1 MPLYKIN
8 DEVRQ
13 LFQAACEVQSQI
25 DELKSK
31 KVSKRGSK
39 LSVLNHKQ
47 HERD

>member
-13 LFQAACEVQSQI
+13 LFQAARKVQSQI

-31 KVSKRGSK
+31 KSIK
-39 LSVLNHKQ
+39 
-47 HERD
+47 ERQQINCS

>member
-13 LFQAACEVQSQI
+13 LFQAARQVQSQI

-31 KVSKRGSK
+31 KKSIK
-39 LSVLNHKQ
+39 
-47 HERD
+47 ERQQIICSYPQAT

>member
-13 LFQAACEVQSQI
+13 LFQAAREVQSQI

-31 KVSKRGSK
+31 KSIK
-39 LSVLNHKQ
+39 
-47 HERD
+47 ERQQINCS